1 MVFSD
6 DGNLPEFDFGT
17 ASGISSSSHRSDG
30 SILGNRLQLSGSR
43 ILDTSKQPTR
53 PVAPSVSVSIPRQM
67 EEKLKSQSHA
77 IPVAGTVCAS
87 GSPMA
92 QFDSL
97 GFTFNPAPRPQSSS
111 LAAASPFQPADKRV
125 RRA

>member
-77 IPVAGTVCAS
+77 IPVADVQNERTNE
-87 GSPMA
+87 PPKT
-92 QFDSL
+92 L
-97 GFTFNPAPRPQSSS
+97 PRESSDLTS
-111 LAAASPFQPADKRV
+111 RMLPPLPTG
-125 RRA
+125 

>member
-97 GFTFNPAPRPQSSS
+97 APRPQSSS